1 MVAGHP
7 QLPQAEA
14 PAGSHFSMV
23 PQAGHLTVG
32 REGPG
37 AGRFGLPSL
46 ASADLPLRLVKPRGC
61 TWLPGLGGVGLGGVG
76 FGEWALGSGPF
87 HLDASAAVSQ
97 PSLLRGRTATGDVTH
112 SLFKFNPSALQ
123 PSTVPFFFFFNIF
136 FSIMFSTQCRLL
148 LLCFSECVC
157 S

>member
-14 PAGSHFSMV
+14 PAGLHFSMV

-61 TWLPGLGGVGLGGVG
+61 TWLPVLGGVGLGGVG
-76 FGEWALGSGPF
+76 LFTWMPRLLP
-87 HLDASAAVSQ
+87 
-97 PSLLRGRTATGDVTH
+97 PSLLFSEEERPLETSLIH
-112 SLFKFNPSALQ
+112 SSSLILLLFNHLQ
-123 PSTVPFFFFFNIF
+123 FLFFFNIF
-136 FSIMFSTQCRLL
+136 FS
-148 LLCFSECVC
+148 
-157 S
+157 

>member
-32 REGPG
+32 REGPD

-61 TWLPGLGGVGLGGVG
+61 TWLPGLGGVGL
-76 FGEWALGSGPF
+76 FTWMPRLLP
-87 HLDASAAVSQ
+87 
-97 PSLLRGRTATGDVTH
+97 PSLLFSEEERPLETSLIH
-112 SLFKFNPSALQ
+112 SSSLFNPSALQ
-123 PSTVPFFFFFNIF
+123 PSTVPFFFLTFFFHDVFNAVSFIAF
-136 FSIMFSTQCRLL
+136 MYFRMCLFLN
-148 LLCFSECVC
+148 CVVN
-157 S
+157 SDYLWF

>member
-76 FGEWALGSGPF
+76 FGEWAFSPGCLGCCLPAFSSPRKNG
-87 HLDASAAVSQ
+87 HW
-97 PSLLRGRTATGDVTH
+97 RRH
-112 SLFKFNPSALQ
+112 SFTLQ
-123 PSTVPFFFFFNIF
+123 V
-136 FSIMFSTQCRLL
+136 
-148 LLCFSECVC
+148 
-157 S
+157 